1 MSLLPSPVPHPLDYS
16 PWDLPGWIYEAL
28 DWVLGVEWPEGNERA
43 VWDLADQWYAVAA
56 VLAAPRAD
64 ATEAAAEVRA
74 GYGAVGAVPAA
85 FEAAWLR
92 LAEGDDAPLPVLLAV
107 STDLGRMV
115 EECGCDIEAAKL
127 EVWIELGILVV
138 ELLSLAVAAALT
150 AGAASPAAGAAVA
163 ASRVIVQ
170 QIFKRLIGQLARKS
184 LRHGLK
190 EAGERAARQVTEGG
204 VRGLA
209 RRSALG
215 GLTEAGEEAGIS
227 LVTQAYQNSTGRRD
241 GLDLTDAG
249 TSALGGLTG
258 GAAAP
263 LAGLGRHATGPMAR
277 VGEHLSR
284 EMVGE
289 VIAENAASLA
299 TGAGLTSVEE
309 AARAAVS
316 GGTGSATAQADAALR
331 ARLDGRL
338 AALAS
343 TELGVP
349 PDLGV
354 PPGLGVALG
363 PGVAELPGVPESP
376 VPAPRPPSD
385 GTSAL
390 GVLPPPSAPIEVA
403 PPAAPGLSAPVPV
416 SPGPASSEAVPVS
429 SGPASPVSVSASS
442 GPASPVTVPVS
453 PGPATSEAVPVLSA
467 PASPVTVSAS
477 SGSMDSVLPAST
489 VAAAATTIADTPT
502 LSAFAAAAPPIAGAP
517 PPSSLLV
524 DPVPTGPNPTGPTAA
539 TQPTTPS
546 AGSLAA
552 TTATAPTVSAPT
564 VWPTRTATPGPV
576 APTPPESATPAAPA
590 SGSPTPD
597 PRTPEPVVPP
607 RPTST
612 APPNGGGPERPT
624 AGGSDAPPAQPVSP
638 RPPSDGSPGLVG
650 ADGPRP
656 RTPEW
661 YAAVW
666 AADRDAFERR
676 RYRGHFEYQRRT
688 HEENRRRDRVAQL
701 RRDADRTDDEI
712 RWLRSE
718 GHDLARAGR
727 HAAAGR
733 YRAEVRDRER
743 WYHQQRDLAEEILA
757 GTVASPRV
765 GLDEETF
772 QRVNDDVGELAAG
785 GVETADR
792 SALTGDDHPPPI
804 DRSRRYG
811 RPGGLR
817 PPLAL
822 HQTDVE
828 RRVPREADG
837 RVARTPDPRQG
848 DWFRLL
854 NDGGPAAD
862 PTRGINCVDCTLS
875 LFDTWAHGRPR
886 VSAPRTFDA
895 YAAGDVNRPLDG
907 ELHGPQR
914 IEQITGG
921 RFQRLCEP
929 RHDVTPAQRRHA
941 IDRGYH
947 NLHDQLLLGGH
958 GSYAFVIN
966 TWEGGGAHISVAL
979 NQNGTV
985 LYLDPQTG
993 RIATGPLYRHTG
1005 TANRYNSVDL
1015 EVLVLGPDARP
1026 MPMAGLRRGW
1036 HSALPDLPEYPPA
1049 ERDEGYGHPYLN
1061 RLHLL
1066 AAGPGS
1072 ATAEHSPVERV
1083 LADAVDLTGA
1093 LRAGVPPPE
1102 LAEALD
1108 APTLRRLVPQLD
1120 DAAAQDVATFLAD
1133 PRARAMLDGAW
1144 REPPPDEPLL
1154 AATVLQQLTERPDL
1168 VRLVLA
1174 TPELFDSLTAR
1185 PLTLHHL
1192 ASHQQAID
1200 VLGDVLAEISERGAE
1215 AVAAEAV
1222 ADPRPTPL
1230 TVEQRRISSTVVRP
1244 RVRIGQQGFD
1254 QNRQSDAAY
1263 REQYL
1268 DMLYEHA
1275 AIAQEELNQLAAKLA
1290 YSGGERVG
1298 DPGWRTQPKD
1308 RRRAVDKVAKYGGD
1322 LSRLIDLAAAKVEF
1336 RSLDDLYAGLARLV
1350 GDPDIEIVRFEDRF
1364 LAPQASGYRDVQLVL
1379 RMRNGHLAEFRLH
1392 LARLDEIAEWEH
1404 VLFEVRRD
1412 LESIAREEGRPLTPA
1427 ERALVGGLLRRGREL
1442 FWTALMATYE
1452 RDS

>member
-64 ATEAAAEVRA
+64 AAEAAAEVRG
-74 GYGAVGAVPAA
+74 GYGAVGAVPEA
-85 FEAAWLR
+85 FEAAWRR

-107 STDLGRMV
+107 STDLGRLV

-127 EVWIELGILVV
+127 EVWIELGVLVV

-190 EAGERAARQVTEGG
+190 EAGERAARQVAEGG

-227 LVTQAYQNSTGRRD
+227 LATQAYQNSTGRRD

-249 TSALGGLTG
+249 TSALGGLAG

-263 LAGLGRHATGPMAR
+263 LAGLGRHATGPVAR
-277 VGEHLSR
+277 VGEHLTR
-284 EMVGE
+284 EMAGE

-349 PDLGV
+349 PS
-354 PPGLGVALG
+354 LGVALG
-363 PGVAELPGVPESP
+363 SGVAELPGGPESP

-385 GTSAL
+385 PTSAPGML
-390 GVLPPPSAPIEVA
+390 PSPGVLPSSSAPIEVP
-403 PPAAPGLSAPVPV
+403 PPAAPGPSAPAPV
-416 SPGPASSEAVPVS
+416 SPGPASFETVPVS
-429 SGPASPVSVSASS
+429 PGLASSEALPVSSASASFETVPVSS

-453 PGPATSEAVPVLSA
+453 PGP
-467 PASPVTVSAS
+467 
-477 SGSMDSVLPAST
+477 MDSVLPAPT
-489 VAAAATTIADTPT
+489 VTTSAAIADTPT
-502 LSAFAAAAPPIAGAP
+502 LSALAAPAPPITGAP
-517 PPSSLLV
+517 PPSSPVV
-524 DPVPTGPNPTGPTAA
+524 DPVPTGPNPTAPTAA
-539 TQPTTPS
+539 TQPTPPS

-552 TTATAPTVSAPT
+552 TTAAAPT

-576 APTPPESATPAAPA
+576 APTPPEPATPAAPA
-590 SGSPTPD
+590 SGTPPPTPD
-597 PRTPEPVVPP
+597 PRTPEPAVPP
-607 RPTST
+607 RPNST
-612 APPNGGGPERPT
+612 GPPNGGGPDRPT
-624 AGGSDAPPAQPVSP
+624 AGGSDAPPAQPVPP

-772 QRVNDDVGELAAG
+772 RRVNDDVGELAAG

-875 LFDTWAHGRPR
+875 LFDTWAHARPR

-993 RIATGPLYRHTG
+993 RIATRPLYRHTG

-1072 ATAEHSPVERV
+1072 TTAEHSPVERV

-1108 APTLRRLVPQLD
+1108 GPTLRRLVPQLD
-1120 DAAAQDVATFLAD
+1120 DAAARDVATFFAD

-1154 AATVLQQLTERPDL
+1154 AATLIRQLAERPDL
-1168 VRLVLA
+1168 VRLILA

-1215 AVAAEAV
+1215 AVAAEGV

-1230 TVEQRRISSTVVRP
+1230 TVEQRRISSTVVCAD
-1244 RVRIGQQGFD
+1244 VMAGQQGFD
-1254 QNRQSDAAY
+1254 QRRRSDTAY

-1268 DMLYEHA
+1268 DALYGQA
-1275 AIAQEELNQLAAKLA
+1275 AGAQEELNQLAARLA

-1298 DPGWRTQPKD
+1298 DPGWRTEPKD
-1308 RRRAVDKVAKYGGD
+1308 RRRAEDKVTKYGGD
-1322 LSRLIDLAAAKVEF
+1322 ASQLIDLAAAKVQF
-1336 RSLDDLYAGLARLV
+1336 RSLDQLYEGLVRLRD
-1350 GDPDIEIVRFEDRF
+1350 DPDVDIVRFEDRF
-1364 LAPQASGYRDVQLVL
+1364 VEPQSSGYRDVQLVL

-1392 LARLDEIAEWEH
+1392 LARLDEVAEWEH

-1412 LESIAREEGRPLTPA
+1412 LESIARDEGRSLTVA
-1427 ERALVGGLLRRGREL
+1427 ERAIMGGLLRRGQEL

-1452 RDS
+1452 RDT

>member
-64 ATEAAAEVRA
+64 ATDAAAEVRG
-74 GYGAVGAVPAA
+74 GYGAVGAVPEA
-85 FEAAWLR
+85 FEAAWRR

-107 STDLGRMV
+107 SADLGRMV

-190 EAGERAARQVTEGG
+190 EAGERAARQVAEGG

-215 GLTEAGEEAGIS
+215 GLSEAGEEAGIS
-227 LVTQAYQNSTGRRD
+227 LATQAYQNSTGRRD
-241 GLDLTDAG
+241 GLDLTDVG
-249 TSALGGLTG
+249 TSALGGLAG

-263 LAGLGRHATGPMAR
+263 LAGLGRHATGPVAR
-277 VGEHLSR
+277 VGEHLTR
-284 EMVGE
+284 EMAGE

-299 TGAGLTSVEE
+299 TGAGLTSVED

-349 PDLGV
+349 PGLGVSAGLGVQPGLGV
-354 PPGLGVALG
+354 PPG
-363 PGVAELPGVPESP
+363 PGVAELPGAPESP
-376 VPAPRPPSD
+376 VPAPRPSSD
-385 GTSAL
+385 GTSAPGVSSPP
-390 GVLPPPSAPIEVA
+390 GVLPSPGVSSPPGPSAT
-403 PPAAPGLSAPVPV
+403 VPV
-416 SPGPASSEAVPVS
+416 SSGPASFEAVPVS
-429 SGPASPVSVSASS
+429 SGPGSPA
-442 GPASPVTVPVS
+442 TVPVS
-453 PGPATSEAVPVLSA
+453 SGP
-467 PASPVTVSAS
+467 
-477 SGSMDSVLPAST
+477 MDPILPAAT
-489 VAAAATTIADTPT
+489 VTATATTSATIADTPT
-502 LSAFAAAAPPIAGAP
+502 LSALATAAPPITGAP
-517 PPSSLLV
+517 SPSSPVL
-524 DPVPTGPNPTGPTAA
+524 DPMPTGPNPTGPTAA
-539 TQPTTPS
+539 TQPTTTS

-552 TTATAPTVSAPT
+552 TTATAPTVSAPTVSAPT

-576 APTPPESATPAAPA
+576 APTPPEPATPAAPA
-590 SGSPTPD
+590 SGSPPPD
-597 PRTPEPVVPP
+597 PRTPDPVVPP

-612 APPNGGGPERPT
+612 PPPNGGGPDRPST
-624 AGGSDAPPAQPVSP
+624 GGSEATPAQPVPP

-727 HAAAGR
+727 HAAAER
-733 YRAEVRDRER
+733 YRTEARER
-743 WYHQQRDLAEEILA
+743 EWWYQQQRDLAEEILA

-837 RVARTPDPRQG
+837 RVARTADPRQG
-848 DWFRLL
+848 DWFGLL

-886 VSAPRTFDA
+886 VSAPRTFDG

-929 RHDVTPAQRRHA
+929 RHDVTPAQRQHA
-941 IDRGYH
+941 IDRGYY

-993 RIATGPLYRHTG
+993 QIATRPLYRHAG

-1072 ATAEHSPVERV
+1072 AAAEHSPVERV

-1093 LRAGVPPPE
+1093 LQAGVPPPQ

-1120 DAAAQDVATFLAD
+1120 DAAARDVATFFAD

-1154 AATVLQQLTERPDL
+1154 AATVIRQLTERPDL

-1215 AVAAEAV
+1215 AVAAEGTPA
-1222 ADPRPTPL
+1222 APQPTVL
-1230 TVEQRRISSTVVRP
+1230 TSRNREVSQRVRARRQASIQSGFDVGRCHDGQFLSDYLRQLYAEAAAAQPELNDLVVR
-1244 RVRIGQQGFD
+1244 
-1254 QNRQSDAAY
+1254 
-1263 REQYL
+1263 
-1268 DMLYEHA
+1268 
-1275 AIAQEELNQLAAKLA
+1275 LA
-1290 YSGGERVG
+1290 G
-1298 DPGWRTQPKD
+1298 DRGLPGWRRGPKE
-1308 RRRAVDKVAKYGGD
+1308 RGRLLDKLVEYDNDA
-1322 LSRLIDLAAAKVEF
+1322 SRLTDLAAAKVEF
-1336 RSLDDLYAGLARLV
+1336 HGLDDLYDALDELTR
-1350 GDPDIEIVRFEDRF
+1350 DPDVVLLDIKDRF
-1364 LAPQASGYRDVQLVL
+1364 VRPQLSGYRDVLLRLRTSNGHVAELRLQLVAL
-1379 RMRNGHLAEFRLH
+1379 EGV
-1392 LARLDEIAEWEH
+1392 AEWEH
-1404 VLFEVRRD
+1404 ALYEVRRD
-1412 LESIAREEGRPLTPA
+1412 LEALAEVADRPLTPT
-1427 ERALVGGLLRRGREL
+1427 ERAVRDGLLRRGQNAYWR
-1442 FWTALMATYE
+1442 ALGYDRGE
-1452 RDS
+1452 VSEE